1 VDWQGVHRLGDRIA
15 GSAAVDDFYSVTDAL
30 FDWLDAQV
38 HLGAQAGEGAG
49 RLAPYAEVWEKV
61 ADAVR
66 EAEALNLDK
75 RPLVLSI
82 FADLA
87 AAVRAARS

>member
-1 VDWQGVHRLGDRIA
+1 V
-15 GSAAVDDFYSVTDAL
+15 
-30 FDWLDAQV
+30 
-38 HLGAQAGEGAG
+38 GAD
-49 RLAPYAEVWEKV
+49 RLAPFAVVWEKV

-66 EAEALNLDK
+66 AAEALNLDK

>member
-1 VDWQGVHRLGDRIA
+1 VKVSPQWKQRQWIFRSPTTALLLSHR
-15 GSAAVDDFYSVTDAL
+15 
-30 FDWLDAQV
+30 AQE
-38 HLGAQAGEGAG
+38 GAEAGEGAG

>member
-1 VDWQGVHRLGDRIA
+1 MEPQLGDVLPGDP
-15 GSAAVDDFYSVTDAL
+15 GSPVQQQLAVG
-30 FDWLDAQV
+30 
-38 HLGAQAGEGAG
+38 LGAQAGEGAG